1 MPHLDKS
8 HEKYKK
14 YIYSYLYDL
23 EYMKRFEKSHYDI
36 LKLMEYIKHPTVFLI
51 RTSNNLNFLFRS
63 MVQILK

>member
-23 EYMKRFEKSHYDI
+23 EYMKRFEKKITLWYTQTDGV
-36 LKLMEYIKHPTVFLI
+36 YQ
-51 RTSNNLNFLFRS
+51 TSNSLLDQNIK
-63 MVQILK
+63 QP